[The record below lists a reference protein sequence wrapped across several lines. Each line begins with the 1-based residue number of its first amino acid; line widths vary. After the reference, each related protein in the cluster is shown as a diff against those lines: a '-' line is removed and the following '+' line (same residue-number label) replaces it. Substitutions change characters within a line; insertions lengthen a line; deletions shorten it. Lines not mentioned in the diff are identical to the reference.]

1 MADGLNNL
9 SDMGSSVIALIG
21 FKMAGKPA
29 DSDHPYGHGRIEYLS
44 AFLVSMCIM
53 LVGSE
58 LFIGSAKSLISL
70 VVRLVRHRT
79 INIVVELGKTLALAL
94 EFKMGAEIIK
104 TVIVH
109 DLTELAVLGIV
120 ILIRALLAFLI
131 HWEMK
136 MEKNEEKD
144 NPKAEKSE

>member
-1 MADGLNNL
+1 MFDAFINNYEHIL
-9 SDMGSSVIALIG
+9 HNVAEVSALTL
-21 FKMAGKPA
+21 
-29 DSDHPYGHGRIEYLS
+29 E
-44 AFLVSMCIM
+44 
-53 LVGSE
+53 
-58 LFIGSAKSLISL
+58 FIGVIIIVIGSLKSLVHLGNSL
-70 VVRLVRHRT
+70 VKHRA

-109 DLTELAVLGIV
+109 DLKELAVLGIV

-136 MEKNEEKD
+136 MEKQEEEEAE
-144 NPKAEKSE
+144 KAE

>member
-1 MADGLNNL
+1 MDAFVQGYEHILHN
-9 SDMGSSVIALIG
+9 IAEVSALTLELIG
-21 FKMAGKPA
+21 VL
-29 DSDHPYGHGRIEYLS
+29 I
-44 AFLVSMCIM
+44 II
-53 LVGSE
+53 
-58 LFIGSAKSLISL
+58 IGSAKALISL
-70 VVRLVRHRT
+70 ANSLIRHRK
-79 INIVVELGKTLALAL
+79 INIVIELGKTLALAL

-136 MEKNEEKD
+136 MENKHDEPEENQSEEEK
-144 NPKAEKSE
+144 

>member
-1 MADGLNNL
+1 MFDAFIGNYQSLL
-9 SDMGSSVIALIG
+9 HHIAELAALTLEFIGVLIIVVGSVKS
-21 FKMAGKPA
+21 
-29 DSDHPYGHGRIEYLS
+29 
-44 AFLVSMCIM
+44 LVS
-53 LVGSE
+53 LVTR
-58 LFIGSAKSLISL
+58 LI
-70 VVRLVRHRT
+70 RHRS

-109 DLTELAVLGIV
+109 DLQELAVLGIV

-136 MEKNEEKD
+136 MEKKEEHETEKD
-144 NPKAEKSE
+144 EK

>member
-1 MADGLNNL
+1 MDAFLQNYEYALHKLAEVSALTLEFIGVLIIIV
-9 SDMGSSVIALIG
+9 GSVKSLVHL
-21 FKMAGKPA
+21 
-29 DSDHPYGHGRIEYLS
+29 GHG
-44 AFLVSMCIM
+44 
-53 LVGSE
+53 
-58 LFIGSAKSLISL
+58 LI
-70 VVRLVRHRT
+70 RHRA

-136 MEKNEEKD
+136 MEKKTEAETEE
-144 NPKAEKSE
+144 SE

>member
-1 MADGLNNL
+1 MD
-9 SDMGSSVIALIG
+9 
-21 FKMAGKPA
+21 
-29 DSDHPYGHGRIEYLS
+29 
-44 AFLVSMCIM
+44 AFLQGYEHILHNIAEISA
-53 LVGSE
+53 LTLE
-58 LFIGSAKSLISL
+58 FIGVLIIVFGSGKSLVHLTQGLI
-70 VVRLVRHRT
+70 RHRK

-136 MEKNEEKD
+136 MEQKEHE
-144 NPKAEKSE
+144 EKSE

>member
-1 MADGLNNL
+1 MDAFLHGYEYILHD
-9 SDMGSSVIALIG
+9 IARVSALTLELIG
-21 FKMAGKPA
+21 VL
-29 DSDHPYGHGRIEYLS
+29 I
-44 AFLVSMCIM
+44 II
-53 LVGSE
+53 VGSV
-58 LFIGSAKSLISL
+58 KSLFHLGQGLI
-70 VVRLVRHRT
+70 RHRT
-79 INIVVELGKTLALAL
+79 INIVIELGKTLALAL

-136 MEKNEEKD
+136 MEKKTEAEAEE
-144 NPKAEKSE
+144 SE

>member
-1 MADGLNNL
+1 M
-9 SDMGSSVIALIG
+9 
-21 FKMAGKPA
+21 
-29 DSDHPYGHGRIEYLS
+29 
-44 AFLVSMCIM
+44 
-53 LVGSE
+53 
-58 LFIGSAKSLISL
+58 
-70 VVRLVRHRT
+70 
-79 INIVVELGKTLALAL
+79 ALAL

-136 MEKNEEKD
+136 MENKHDEPKDKKSEEEK
-144 NPKAEKSE
+144 

>member
-1 MADGLNNL
+1 MDAFLHNYEHILHNL
-9 SDMGSSVIALIG
+9 AEVSALTLEFIGVLIIIIGSIKSLVHL
-21 FKMAGKPA
+21 
-29 DSDHPYGHGRIEYLS
+29 GHG
-44 AFLVSMCIM
+44 
-53 LVGSE
+53 
-58 LFIGSAKSLISL
+58 LIRQRS
-70 VVRLVRHRT
+70 

-136 MEKNEEKD
+136 AERKNDEEKA
-144 NPKAEKSE
+144 KAEKEKDAE

>member
-1 MADGLNNL
+1 MD
-9 SDMGSSVIALIG
+9 
-21 FKMAGKPA
+21 
-29 DSDHPYGHGRIEYLS
+29 
-44 AFLVSMCIM
+44 AFLHNYEHILHNIAEISA
-53 LVGSE
+53 LTLE
-58 LFIGSAKSLISL
+58 FIGVLIIVVGSAKSLISL

-144 NPKAEKSE
+144 DPKAEKSE

>member
-1 MADGLNNL
+1 MDAFLNGYEHIL
-9 SDMGSSVIALIG
+9 HTIAEVSALTLELIG
-21 FKMAGKPA
+21 VLIIIVGSCK
-29 DSDHPYGHGRIEYLS
+29 S
-44 AFLVSMCIM
+44 LVS
-53 LVGSE
+53 LANG
-58 LFIGSAKSLISL
+58 
-70 VVRLVRHRT
+70 LVRHRA

-109 DLTELAVLGIV
+109 DLKELAVLGIV

-136 MEKNEEKD
+136 MEK
-144 NPKAEKSE
+144 KAEDEKTE

>member
-1 MADGLNNL
+1 MFNAFV
-9 SDMGSSVIALIG
+9 GSYESLLHHIAEISALTLEFIGVLIIVVGSVKSL
-21 FKMAGKPA
+21 F
-29 DSDHPYGHGRIEYLS
+29 S
-44 AFLVSMCIM
+44 LVSR
-53 LVGSE
+53 
-58 LFIGSAKSLISL
+58 LI
-70 VVRLVRHRT
+70 RHRS

-109 DLTELAVLGIV
+109 DLKELAVLGIV

-136 MEKNEEKD
+136 MEKKD
-144 NPKAEKSE
+144 ETEKSE

>member
-1 MADGLNNL
+1 MFDAFINNYENVLHHIAEFSAL
-9 SDMGSSVIALIG
+9 SL
-21 FKMAGKPA
+21 
-29 DSDHPYGHGRIEYLS
+29 E
-44 AFLVSMCIM
+44 
-53 LVGSE
+53 
-58 LFIGSAKSLISL
+58 FIGVAIIILGSIKSLTQLIVNL
-70 VVRLVRHRT
+70 IRHRR
-79 INIVVELGKTLALAL
+79 INIVIELGKTLALAL

-136 MEKNEEKD
+136 MEKAAEKEDKEEKS
-144 NPKAEKSE
+144 A

>member
-1 MADGLNNL
+1 MD
-9 SDMGSSVIALIG
+9 
-21 FKMAGKPA
+21 
-29 DSDHPYGHGRIEYLS
+29 
-44 AFLVSMCIM
+44 AFLHNYEHILHNIAEISA
-53 LVGSE
+53 LTLE
-58 LFIGSAKSLISL
+58 FIGVLIIVVGSAKSLISL
-70 VVRLVRHRT
+70 VVRLIRHRT

-136 MEKNEEKD
+136 MENKHDEPKDKKSEEEK
-144 NPKAEKSE
+144 

>member
-1 MADGLNNL
+1 MD
-9 SDMGSSVIALIG
+9 
-21 FKMAGKPA
+21 
-29 DSDHPYGHGRIEYLS
+29 
-44 AFLVSMCIM
+44 AFLHNYEHILHSLAEVSA
-53 LVGSE
+53 LTLE
-58 LFIGSAKSLISL
+58 FIGVLIIVVGSAKSLVSL
-70 VVRLVRHRT
+70 VSNLIRHRA
-79 INIVVELGKTLALAL
+79 INIVIELGKTLALAL

-136 MEKNEEKD
+136 MENKHDEPKD
-144 NPKAEKSE
+144 KKSDDKE